1 MTRRQIIVAS
11 NRGPL
16 SFVQDESG
24 NVVPRRGTG
33 GLVTALSGALHLSG
47 GLWIASAMTDEDRK
61 QAAAGRLEVMA
72 GGERHDVRYLAFDPE
87 AYDGFYN
94 GISNR
99 VLWFLHHVLWDIP
112 RAPRFDEATQH
123 AWDGYVEINRGFARA
138 LADEGEGSDERAYLV
153 QDYHLSLVPAMLRD
167 LQPGARV
174 AHFSHIPFAD
184 PGYLRI
190 LPGPIRRAL
199 LEGLLGADLLGFQ
212 AEAWA
217 TNFLRSCQA
226 HTEAA
231 VDVEGR
237 TISWKGRDVRVGVY
251 PISIDVEALRE
262 SAAGD
267 EVSRARRAVL
277 RWRGDR
283 KLLLR
288 VDRAELSK
296 NILRG
301 FHAYEEF
308 LRDHPEWRG
317 KVVFLALLNPSRSD
331 IPEYRTYVKD
341 CRQAAERI
349 NERFGRKGWAPVRL
363 SVKDDLPMTLAAFGL
378 NDALLV
384 NPVFDGMNLVAKEG
398 PVLNERDGVL
408 ILSENTGAYEELGRH
423 ALGINPFDVGET
435 AAAIAS
441 ALEMDASE
449 RAWRA
454 AALREAVTANRL
466 DRWVDAQLD
475 DLEEVRA
482 GRAAPAARP
491 GVPRPRR
498 PLPRGRPES
507 PRT

>member
-33 GLVTALSGALHLSG
+33 GLVTALSGALQLSG

-61 QAAAGRLEVMA
+61 QAAAGRLEVTA

-87 AYDGFYN
+87 TYDGFYN
-94 GISNR
+94 GISNS
-99 VLWFLHHVLWDIP
+99 VLWFLHHILWDVP
-112 RAPRFDEATQH
+112 RAPRFDEATHQ
-123 AWDGYVEINRGFARA
+123 AWGGYVEINRGFARA
-138 LADEGEGSDERAYLV
+138 LADEDEGSDEPAYMV

-167 LQPGARV
+167 LEPEARI

-190 LPGPIRRAL
+190 LPRPIRGAL

-231 VDVEGR
+231 VDVGGR
-237 TISWKGRDVRVGVY
+237 TISWQGREVRVGVY
-251 PISIDVEALRE
+251 PISIDVDALRE
-262 SAAGD
+262 SAAGE

-277 RWRGDR
+277 RWQGDR

-301 FHAYEEF
+301 FHAYEGF
-308 LRDHPEWRG
+308 LRDSPGWRG
-317 KVVFLALLNPSRSD
+317 NVVFLALLNPSRTD
-331 IPEYRTYVKD
+331 IPEYRAYVKD

-349 NERFGRKGWAPVRL
+349 NARFGRKGWAPVRL
-363 SVKDDLPMTLAAFGL
+363 SVKDDLPMTLAAFAL

-408 ILSENTGAYEELGRH
+408 ILSENTGAFEELGRH

-441 ALEMDASE
+441 ALEMNAGE

-482 GRAAPAARP
+482 GRAAPAGRP